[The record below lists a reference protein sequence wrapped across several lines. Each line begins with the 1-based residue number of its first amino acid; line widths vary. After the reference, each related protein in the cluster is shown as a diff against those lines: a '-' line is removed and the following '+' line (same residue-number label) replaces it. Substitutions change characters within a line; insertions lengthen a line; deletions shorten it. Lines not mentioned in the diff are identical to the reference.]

1 MNCEE
6 KNYFSGFFIALAI
19 QINQRKE
26 LLLNTN
32 LYVKHK
38 NLFLLNI
45 YFFNISCKNDS
56 SKI

>member
-6 KNYFSGFFIALAI
+6 KNNFSGFFIALAI

-32 LYVKHK
+32 LHVKHK
-38 NLFLLNI
+38 KYIPIKYFLFEYKL
-45 YFFNISCKNDS
+45 
-56 SKI
+56 

>member
-6 KNYFSGFFIALAI
+6 KNNFSGFFIALAI
-19 QINQRKE
+19 QINQRGK
-26 LLLNTN
+26 LVLNTN

-38 NLFLLNI
+38 NIFLLNI
-45 YFFNISCKNDS
+45 YFFNISLKNEC

>member
-6 KNYFSGFFIALAI
+6 KNYFSGFFMALAI
-19 QINQRKE
+19 QINQRSK

-38 NLFLLNI
+38 NIFLLNI
-45 YFFNISCKNDS
+45 YFFNISFKNER

>member
-6 KNYFSGFFIALAI
+6 KNNFSGFFIALAI
-19 QINQRKE
+19 QINQRQE

-32 LYVKHK
+32 LHVKHK
-38 NLFLLNI
+38 NIFLLNI
-45 YFFNISCKNDS
+45 YYLNISFKNDC